1 MKEAANAH
9 DFAGYDYSPL
19 EEGKIVDFI
28 DKLNE
33 LVRKAESDLKKLQ
46 VSQLEWNVE
55 DQLTIR
61 AKEQERRELCRAS
74 WTVSRMSRL
83 QPLRTKL
90 ANNNRSYVPLL
101 APPITLQQ

>member
-19 EEGKIVDFI
+19 EDGKIVDFI

-46 VSQLEWNVE
+46 VSQLNG
-55 DQLTIR
+55 
-61 AKEQERRELCRAS
+61 
-74 WTVSRMSRL
+74 M
-83 QPLRTKL
+83 LRI
-90 ANNNRSYVPLL
+90 S
-101 APPITLQQ
+101 

>member
-1 MKEAANAH
+1 VKEAANAH

-46 VSQLEWNVE
+46 VSQLIGMLRIS
-55 DQLTIR
+55 QPS
-61 AKEQERRELCRAS
+61 ERRSKKRESYAER
-74 WTVSRMSRL
+74 VGQSRECQDYSRCE
-83 QPLRTKL
+83 Q
-90 ANNNRSYVPLL
+90 S
-101 APPITLQQ
+101 